1 MPEPG
6 KGARRSIM
14 NRILSACLKLLLA
27 TISLVL
33 VIEYLKTIW
42 PYLVA
47 IAVIALIVSV
57 VWWWIRRRN
66 TW

>member
-1 MPEPG
+1 
-6 KGARRSIM
+6 M

-27 TISLVL
+27 TIALVF

-47 IAVIALIVSV
+47 IAVITLIVGTV
-57 VWWWIRRRN
+57 VWWIRRRN